1 MSNHAEAHH
10 DDSHYYKIYFTLLVL
25 LTISIIGPMF
35 GHKHV
40 TLVTAFGIAVVK
52 AFLVAKNFMHINL
65 TPRYVIYTITTTL
78 IFMLLF
84 FAGTAPDVM
93 KDHGTNWEKP
103 SWIAAQK
110 AYEAGDLVGASHG
123 ARITGHGAGHGE
135 GHGEGHEAAHGE
147 ADAAAHGGGHEGGGH

>member
-10 DDSHYYKIYFTLLVL
+10 DDSHYYKVYFTLLAL
-25 LTISIIGPMF
+25 LTVSIIGPMF
-35 GHKHV
+35 GHKHL
-40 TLVTAFGIAVVK
+40 TLITAFGIAIVK

-65 TPRYVIYTITTTL
+65 TPRFVIYAITTTL

-93 KDHGTNWEKP
+93 KERGTNWEKP
-103 SWIAAQK
+103 AWIAAQK

-123 ARITGHGAGHGE
+123 ARITGHGGGHA
-135 GHGEGHEAAHGE
+135 EGHEAGAGE
-147 ADAAAHGGGHEGGGH
+147 AGGAPHGGGQEAGGH